1 VTATTEALPRR
12 AWVQQVMGLPV
23 SVHVR
28 GSALGDDDD
37 GARDGVETAVAEL
50 FAELRRLDARFSTYR
65 ADSEVS
71 LLRAGGR
78 AAPSPLLAEVQQ
90 LCAVARGATG
100 GAFDADLP
108 GGWDPSGLVKGWA
121 VERAVAPLR
130 VVCAALGLDWLVDAG
145 GDVLLRAVD
154 GRTWSV
160 GVEDPADP
168 SRLLGSLRL
177 RDGAVATSGSA
188 HRGAHIVD
196 PATGAPAT
204 TAVQATVVGPSLL
217 WADVFATAAV
227 VKAGD
232 GTRGGAEAAR
242 AWLDTLSGYRGSLA
256 LTSPSP

>member
-1 VTATTEALPRR
+1 MSELPRR
-12 AWVQQVMGLPV
+12 AWVQQLMGLPV

-28 GSALGDDDD
+28 GAALEDDD
-37 GARDGVETAVAEL
+37 GARSDVEAAVAEL

-65 ADSEVS
+65 PDSEVS
-71 LLRAGGR
+71 LLRARASAPGGDG
-78 AAPSPLLAEVQQ
+78 APGEPSPLLAEVQH

-121 VERAVAPLR
+121 VERAVRPLR
-130 VVCAALGLDWLVDAG
+130 AVCSELGLDWLVDAG

-168 SRLLGSLRL
+168 SRLLGALRL
-177 RDGAVATSGSA
+177 RDGAVATSGSV
-188 HRGAHIVD
+188 HRGAHVVD
-196 PATGAPAT
+196 PETGRPAST
-204 TAVQATVVGPSLL
+204 SVQATVLGPSLL

-227 VKAGD
+227 VKAS
-232 GTRGGAEAAR
+232 GGAEVAR

-256 LTSPSP
+256 SSP